1 MEKFEWIARAF
12 MQSSD
17 TQISLFPDCV
27 NVADQL
33 ATEWEIALDD
43 ISYELLSIE
52 QSFAIK
58 EFDDYMLSISGP
70 YNVRFW
76 NNEALSLSTEWE
88 KMRALARKVVVSIG
102 WSETPPPKDNS
113 IYINHN

>member
-1 MEKFEWIARAF
+1 MEKLEWVTRAF

-17 TQISLFPDCV
+17 TQMSLFPDFV

-33 ATEWEIALDD
+33 AVEWEIALDD

-52 QSFAIK
+52 QSSAIK

-70 YNVRFW
+70 DNVRYW
-76 NNEALSLSTEWE
+76 NNEALSSSIEWE
-88 KMRALARKVVVSIG
+88 KMRVLARKVVGSME
-102 WSETPPPKDNS
+102 WSETPPPNDNA